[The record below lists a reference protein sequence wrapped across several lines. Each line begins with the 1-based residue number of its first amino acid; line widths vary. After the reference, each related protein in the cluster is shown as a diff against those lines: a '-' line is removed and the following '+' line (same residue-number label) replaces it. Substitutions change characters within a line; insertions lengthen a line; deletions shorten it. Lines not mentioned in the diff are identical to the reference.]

1 MRKIGLIVAV
11 EEEAMRQKYGEGY
24 DLNDGYG
31 TVLYQTAKSQVYAL
45 YSGAGEIFAAA
56 ATQYLIDHYEV
67 AAVLNYGVVGGC
79 REDLMADEPCL
90 VDCVVHWQYDL
101 SDVDGVPVGQYM
113 EYYPD
118 RRLQTDERLMEM
130 ASRVFPHLRHVCCAS
145 GDKFMGKAEEK
156 LWLRREFG
164 ADVCDM
170 EAAAILLTCDRND
183 VPCLMVKTVADS
195 VRGGAA
201 EYWNEKGRTA
211 MTCLDIVDKLID
223 EM

>member
-1 MRKIGLIVAV
+1 MCFSFASVIVCISHCIALWVKSQTFFARKLQKTIDISHVDNYNNHIGQLSSKKD
-11 EEEAMRQKYGEGY
+11 RQKGVNIMKPLEI
-24 DLNDGYG
+24 
-31 TVLYQTAKSQVYAL
+31 K
-45 YSGAGEIFAAA
+45 GARARLGF
-56 ATQYLIDHYEV
+56 TQKYMAENLGLTEV
-67 AAVLNYGVVGGC
+67 
-79 REDLMADEPCL
+79 
-90 VDCVVHWQYDL
+90 
-101 SDVDGVPVGQYM
+101 S
-113 EYYPD
+113 YPD

-130 ASRVFPHLRHVCCAS
+130 ASRVFPNLRHVCCAS

-156 LWLRREFG
+156 LRLHREFG

>member
-24 DLNDGYG
+24 DLNDG
-31 TVLYQTAKSQVYAL
+31 
-45 YSGAGEIFAAA
+45 
-56 ATQYLIDHYEV
+56 YEV

-101 SDVDGVPVGQYM
+101 SDVDGVPVGRYM
-113 EYYPD
+113 EYPD

-130 ASRVFPHLRHVCCAS
+130 ASRVFPNLRHVCCAS
-145 GDKFMGKAEEK
+145 GDKYMGKSEEK
-156 LWLRREFG
+156 LWLHREFG

-170 EAAAILLTCDRND
+170 ESAAILLTCDRND

-201 EYWNEKGRTA
+201 EYWNEKGRAA

>member
-1 MRKIGLIVAV
+1 
-11 EEEAMRQKYGEGY
+11 
-24 DLNDGYG
+24 
-31 TVLYQTAKSQVYAL
+31 
-45 YSGAGEIFAAA
+45 
-56 ATQYLIDHYEV
+56 
-67 AAVLNYGVVGGC
+67 
-79 REDLMADEPCL
+79 MADEPCL

-101 SDVDGVPVGQYM
+101 SDVDGVPVGRYM
-113 EYYPD
+113 EYPD

-130 ASRVFPHLRHVCCAS
+130 ASRMFPNLRHVCCAS

-156 LWLRREFG
+156 LWLHREFG

-170 EAAAILLTCDRND
+170 ESAAILLTCDRND

>member
-45 YSGAGEIFAAA
+45 YSGAGEIFSAA
-56 ATQYLIDHYEV
+56 ATQYLIDRYEV

-101 SDVDGVPVGQYM
+101 SDVDGVPVGRYM
-113 EYYPD
+113 EYPD
-118 RRLQTDERLMEM
+118 RRLKTDERLMKM
-130 ASRVFPHLRHVCCAS
+130 ASRMFPNLRHVCCAS
-145 GDKFMGKAEEK
+145 GDKFMGKAEESSGSTERSARMCATWK
-156 LWLRREFG
+156 QRRS
-164 ADVCDM
+164 C
-170 EAAAILLTCDRND
+170 
-183 VPCLMVKTVADS
+183 
-195 VRGGAA
+195 
-201 EYWNEKGRTA
+201 
-211 MTCLDIVDKLID
+211 
-223 EM
+223 

>member
-56 ATQYLIDHYEV
+56 ATQYLIDRYEV

-101 SDVDGVPVGQYM
+101 SDVDGVPVGRYM
-113 EYYPD
+113 EYQTGGSRPMNSSW
-118 RRLQTDERLMEM
+118 RRQAEC
-130 ASRVFPHLRHVCCAS
+130 SRTCVMCAAPLAISSWARRRRSS
-145 GDKFMGKAEEK
+145 GSTKSSARMCATWKQ
-156 LWLRREFG
+156 RRS
-164 ADVCDM
+164 C
-170 EAAAILLTCDRND
+170 
-183 VPCLMVKTVADS
+183 
-195 VRGGAA
+195 
-201 EYWNEKGRTA
+201 
-211 MTCLDIVDKLID
+211 
-223 EM
+223 

>member
-11 EEEAMRQKYGEGY
+11 EEAAMRQKYGEGY

-56 ATQYLIDHYEV
+56 ATQYLIDRYEV

-79 REDLMADEPCL
+79 REDLMADEPCF

-101 SDVDGVPVGQYM
+101 SDVDGVPAGRYM
-113 EYYPD
+113 EYPD
-118 RRLQTDERLMEM
+118 RRLPTDERLMET
-130 ASRVFPHLRHVCCAS
+130 ASRVFPNLRHVCCAS

-156 LWLRREFG
+156 LWQR
-164 ADVCDM
+164 
-170 EAAAILLTCDRND
+170 
-183 VPCLMVKTVADS
+183 
-195 VRGGAA
+195 
-201 EYWNEKGRTA
+201 
-211 MTCLDIVDKLID
+211 
-223 EM
+223 